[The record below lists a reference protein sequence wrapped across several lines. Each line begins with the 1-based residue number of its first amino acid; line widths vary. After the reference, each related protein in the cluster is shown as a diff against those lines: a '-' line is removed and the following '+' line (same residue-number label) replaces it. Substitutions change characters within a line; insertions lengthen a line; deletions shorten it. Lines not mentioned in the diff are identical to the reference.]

1 MLQKSENVI
10 KSDRMMLNITYVKY
24 ALLNWDNFR
33 IRCFSYSVFQL
44 IMLFFIDWVK
54 EMIYVLYIFIMV
66 LLLVCLISERT

>member
-10 KSDRMMLNITYVKY
+10 KSDRMMLNITYVHY
-24 ALLNWDNFR
+24 TLLNWDNFR

-44 IMLFFIDWVK
+44 ILLFFIDWVK